1 LKGDFILATGSELKN
16 SGRYDKRFHE
26 EYYPRSGQIS
36 VKLGFISM
44 EQLKAA
50 MSEQIDDDLND
61 RPHRFLG
68 EILLDKGWVTHDQLN
83 IILDELYKEE
93 MRAKGKL

>member
-1 LKGDFILATGSELKN
+1 MEINN
-16 SGRYDKRFHE
+16 SPKTANQQPSGYQMG
-26 EYYPRSGQIS
+26 YYPRSGHIA
-36 VKLGFISM
+36 VVLGFISM
-44 EQLKAA
+44 DQLKEA
-50 MSEQIDDDLND
+50 MSQQIDDDLND

-68 EILLDKGWVTHDQLN
+68 EILLDKGWITHDELN

>member
-1 LKGDFILATGSELKN
+1 MVTGNELKN
-16 SGRYDKRFHE
+16 SGSYDKRLQQ
-26 EYYPRSGQIS
+26 EYYPRSGHIA
-36 VKLGFISM
+36 VKLKFITM
-44 EQLKAA
+44 EQLKTA
-50 MSEQIDDDLND
+50 MSDQIDDDLND

-68 EILLDKGWVTHDQLN
+68 EILMDKGWITHDHLN

>member
-1 LKGDFILATGSELKN
+1 MGSNNRNQTAIGYASVLQN
-16 SGRYDKRFHE
+16 
-26 EYYPRSGQIS
+26 EYVPRSGHIA
-36 VKLGFISM
+36 VMLGFINVV
-44 EQLKAA
+44 QLKEA
-50 MSEQIDDDLND
+50 MSQQIDDDLND

-68 EILLDKGWVTHDQLN
+68 EILLDNGWISHDEMN